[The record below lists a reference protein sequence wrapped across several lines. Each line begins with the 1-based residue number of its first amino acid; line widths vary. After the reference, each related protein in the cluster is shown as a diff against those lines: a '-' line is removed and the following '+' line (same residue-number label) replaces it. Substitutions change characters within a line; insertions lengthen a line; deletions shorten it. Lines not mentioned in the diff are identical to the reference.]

1 MTMKPSFI
9 LLTTLLLAP
18 VAALDAAEIKADR
31 PNIVFVL
38 TDDQRWDA
46 AGYASGGAVWSPGI
60 DKLRSRGMQFTRAYA
75 AYALCSPSRAAILSG
90 QYGSRNGVNTLG
102 AALNRPQDSFASLL
116 RNAGYQTAVS
126 GKWHLATTP
135 KEAGFDWA
143 VVFHGN
149 GAWHGRPVN
158 RNGKTVRPPELVDA
172 YCAEEAVRFLRG
184 RDKTRPFFLW
194 HCTQLPHMDGRHTW
208 PATKA
213 SLGRYLTADM
223 PLPPTPKGDEADK
236 PDWLAQSRNRTQAL
250 KYGYADP
257 TMIRTHVRAY
267 RAAIGDLDDALH
279 PLWSALD
286 AEDLWANTIVVFMSD
301 NGWMLAEHG
310 LTSKALAYEPSAR
323 VPLIIAAP
331 GIKPGTR
338 SDSLVCN
345 LDLGPT
351 LLEFAG
357 LAIPQAYQGLS
368 LRPLLT
374 DPQARIRAGFIYEGT
389 GGYGLVPPMGAWI
402 TERTKVIHTLGVRQG
417 DAPSFVECYDLQ
429 NDPHE
434 TKNMSSAPEFVTL
447 RDEAAAAF
455 KRHDWKQ
462 PAGEGGIKGGPLNGD
477 KKEGSPDELPGKR
490 TRTAS
495 PPNKPSKKGN

>member
-1 MTMKPSFI
+1 MQPSYI

-18 VAALDAAEIKADR
+18 VAALNAAEIKADR

-46 AGYASGGAVWSPGI
+46 AGHASGGTVWSPGL
-60 DKLRSRGMQFTRAYA
+60 DKVRSRGMRFTRAYA

-102 AALNRPQDSFASLL
+102 AALNRPEDSFAGLL

-143 VVFHGN
+143 VVFQGN
-149 GAWHGRPVN
+149 GAWYDRPVS

-172 YCAEEAVRFLRG
+172 YCAREAVRFLRE

-194 HCTQLPHMDGRHTW
+194 HCTQLPHMDNHHSW

-213 SLGRYLTADM
+213 SLGRYKTEEM
-223 PLPPTPKGDEADK
+223 PLPPTAKGDEPDK
-236 PDWLAQSRNRTQAL
+236 PEWLAQSRNRTQAL

-257 TMIRTHVRAY
+257 MMIRAHVRAY
-267 RAAIGDLDDALH
+267 RAAIGDLDDALQ

-286 AEDLWANTIVVFMSD
+286 AEDLWANTVVVFMSD
-301 NGWMLAEHG
+301 NGWMLGEHG

-331 GIKPGTR
+331 GISPGTQ
-338 SDSLVCN
+338 SDSLVSN

-357 LAIPQAYQGLS
+357 LAIPRAYQGLS
-368 LRPLLT
+368 LRPLLV

-402 TERTKVIHTLGVRQG
+402 TERTKVIHTLGVRPG
-417 DAPSFVECYDLQ
+417 DAPGFVECYNLQ
-429 NDPHE
+429 DDPDE
-434 TKNMSSAPEFVTL
+434 TKNRSSSPEFATA
-447 RDEAAAAF
+447 RDEAADAF

-462 PAGEGGIKGGPLNGD
+462 PAIDGGIKGGPLGGD
-477 KKEGSPDELPGKR
+477 KKAGPADELLGPR
-490 TRTAS
+490 TRPAS
-495 PPNKPSKKGN
+495 PPNKTSKRDN